1 MYPICCRSPARA
13 SNLPRACGDVPQPR
27 LCAVELHT
35 FTPRL
40 RGCTFWRSVAPIFR
54 GIYPAPAGIY
64 PLRSTS
70 VSMACDL
77 PRACGDVPISIDPA
91 YKEQG
96 FTPRL
101 RGCTQERR
109 ASDFAA
115 AIYPAPAGMY
125 PTIPITMASSI
136 YLPRACGG
144 VPTIMRAMRHACGF
158 TPRLRGCT
166 SIAKGG
172 GPNQLAIH
180 ATWGCSYATPAK
192 FANTIT
198 PRRCG

>member
-1 MYPICCRSPARA
+1 MPYTGRFCNYRKY
-13 SNLPRACGDVPQPR
+13 LPRACGDVP
-27 LCAVELHT
+27 
-35 FTPRL
+35 
-40 RGCTFWRSVAPIFR
+40 
-54 GIYPAPAGIY
+54 AGKNAFFMKK
-64 PLRSTS
+64 L
-70 VSMACDL
+70 
-77 PRACGDVPISIDPA
+77 
-91 YKEQG
+91 

-158 TPRLRGCT
+158 TPRLRGVPASQKGEDPINSRST
-166 SIAKGG
+166 QHGAVPTRHLLNLPIQLPRVGADNGKTRSIRKTAM
-172 GPNQLAIH
+172 QI
-180 ATWGCSYATPAK
+180 Y
-192 FANTIT
+192 
-198 PRRCG
+198 